1 MLADGQVRVDMGTP
15 ILEGPKVPTTLA
27 PTQGSTVVQQDLVV
41 EGKTYKVTC
50 VSMGNPHAVIYS
62 CDGEPI
68 KVGSG
73 GVHSSTRWPRGQ
85 VIVSGEPGL
94 ASGHACPHE
103 RTHQTMHAQ
112 AEPLRQRQPIL
123 LGDVKKIGQN
133 LNQPCRFLSCIR
145 TI

>member
-62 CDGEPI
+62 CDGKPI
-68 KVGSG
+68 KVRNGLR
-73 GVHSSTRWPRGQ
+73 RWDGMGWES
-85 VIVSGEPGL
+85 VE
-94 ASGHACPHE
+94 C
-103 RTHQTMHAQ
+103 
-112 AEPLRQRQPIL
+112 
-123 LGDVKKIGQN
+123 
-133 LNQPCRFLSCIR
+133 
-145 TI
+145 